1 MKKIILTIFTLATGA
16 YSYAQQS
23 FTLDVKLKGQ
33 QGYKLNLSYI
43 QHGQRTSDTAQIMPD
58 GTYRFT
64 GEIAEPVM
72 AVLFNSNPASRFQ
85 MSKGGMFIPGPL
97 LELVLEPG
105 NIRVTGASDVS
116 YLAAVKG
123 GPLNRELSKLKKSEN
138 PLIKEK
144 WELTKKGAQAYRSGD
159 TALSSKLREQGNTL
173 QRKKDALRKSYIA
186 EHPASFVSMYLLS
199 GMYGDYTPEQ
209 FEQAYNKLG
218 DAYKQTFYGKYAAAK
233 IESGKATALGRVS
246 PDFTKKD
253 MNGQPFTLSGLRG
266 KYVLVD
272 FWGSWCGPCR
282 SSHPHMKALYAKYK
296 SKGLEI
302 VGVADEKSSD
312 MSMNEKNWK
321 KAIESD
327 GIPWVHV
334 MNNYGKETNDL
345 VQVYGVSGF
354 PTKFLLDKEGKILF
368 KLVGAGE
375 DGDKELDAKLSEL
388 LGD

>member
-1 MKKIILTIFTLATGA
+1 MKRSILILLVLALSTIVH
-16 YSYAQQS
+16 AQES

-33 QGYKLNLSYI
+33 GDYKLNLSYI
-43 QHGQRTSDTAQIMPD
+43 QHGQRKSDTAQLLPD
-58 GTYRFT
+58 GTRRFT
-64 GEIAEPVM
+64 GTIAEPVV

-85 MSKGGMFIPGPL
+85 IVKGGMFIPGPL

-105 NIRVTGASDVS
+105 NIRVKGASDVS
-116 YLAAVKG
+116 YLASVKG
-123 GPLNRELSKLKKSEN
+123 GQLNKELSKLKKDEN

-144 WELTKKGAQAYRSGD
+144 WELTKKGAQAYRSGN
-159 TALSSKLREQGNTL
+159 TALASKLREEGNTL
-173 QRKKDALRKSYIA
+173 QQKRDALRKSYIA
-186 EHPASFVSMYLLS
+186 EHSASFVSMYLLS
-199 GMYGDYTPEQ
+199 SMYGDYTPGE
-209 FEQAYNKLG
+209 FEQAYNRLG
-218 DAYKQTFYGKYAAAK
+218 DAYKRTFYGKYASAK
-233 IESGKATALGRVS
+233 IESGKATALGRVP

-253 MNGQPFTLSGLRG
+253 MNGQPFTLSSLRG

-312 MSMNEKNWK
+312 MGMNEKNWK
-321 KAIESD
+321 KAIQTD

-345 VQVYGVSGF
+345 VQTYGVSGF

-375 DGDKELDAKLSEL
+375 EGDKELDAKLGEL
-388 LGD
+388 LGE